1 MFSTVVR
8 LEIILCISLML
19 IDFLLLDAMCLCP
32 NQAGVFLSGVSLGF
46 FTVTYSDGYIYST
59 LQTFVWFL
67 FFKMCLSALKEPPF
81 GEPVHLY
88 TQSSLE
94 S

>member
-1 MFSTVVR
+1 MFSKIAR

-19 IDFLLLDAMCLCP
+19 IDFLLLDVMCLCP
-32 NQAGVFLSGVSLGF
+32 NQAGVFLSEVALGF
-46 FTVTYSDGYIYST
+46 FTMTYSDGYIYST
-59 LQTFVWFL
+59 LQIFVWFL

-81 GEPVHLY
+81 GKPFLLY
-88 TQSSLE
+88 IQSSLE